1 MAVMD
6 WVAVMLDEDRRRRM
20 AGEDGGQRIM
30 QQSTAADRPTP
41 SLPSDSTD
49 FGRWKQRNRS
59 HINNAPKPD
68 LLERWMIGVA
78 YKLWKGGCDEQ
89 KEMCGCRD
97 GMSPRRRRRLHFSRL
112 PACDPTSS
120 QCLVSIHRL
129 LNYFRLTL
137 PPLQSSLFASLLTWL
152 QSSESE

>member
-1 MAVMD
+1 MKTVD
-6 WVAVMLDEDRRRRM
+6 VAWPARM
-20 AGEDGGQRIM
+20 VANESCNNRL
-30 QQSTAADRPTP
+30 RPTDRLHHYQATP
-41 SLPSDSTD
+41 QISEGEITETDRTSTMLQNLT
-49 FGRWKQRNRS
+49 FLSVEWS
-59 HINNAPKPD
+59 VWHI
-68 LLERWMIGVA
+68 
-78 YKLWKGGCDEQ
+78 WKGGCDEQ